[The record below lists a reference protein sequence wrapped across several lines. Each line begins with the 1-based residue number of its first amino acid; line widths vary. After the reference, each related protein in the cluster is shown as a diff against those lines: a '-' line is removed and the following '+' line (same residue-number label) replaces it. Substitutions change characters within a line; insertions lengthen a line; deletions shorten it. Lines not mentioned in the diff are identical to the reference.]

1 MMQNLT
7 VIIFKNLNK
16 NSVNGKWWIVNEISS
31 SGNGLKFLIYNAI
44 TLCKF
49 LKYEMTIFNVNFSSL
64 SFPDF

>member
-1 MMQNLT
+1 MMQDLR
-7 VIIFKNLNK
+7 VIISKNLDK

-44 TLCKF
+44 TLCK
-49 LKYEMTIFNVNFSSL
+49 KYEMTIFNVNLSSL